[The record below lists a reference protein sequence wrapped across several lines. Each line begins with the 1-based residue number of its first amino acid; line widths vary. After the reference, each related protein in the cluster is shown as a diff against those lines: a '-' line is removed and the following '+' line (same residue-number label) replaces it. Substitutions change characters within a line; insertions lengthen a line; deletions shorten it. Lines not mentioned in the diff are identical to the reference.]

1 MSLDIMGN
9 NIVFLF
15 QTPRREA
22 ALVLCDLGEM
32 PHRKAC
38 ALLSTPPQ
46 NGYILLWSQVYIT
59 LQLTN
64 TYTVT

>member
-1 MSLDIMGN
+1 MFPLMYARV
-9 NIVFLF
+9 NI
-15 QTPRREA
+15 
-22 ALVLCDLGEM
+22 VLCDRGEM

-59 LQLTN
+59 LPLTN
-64 TYTVT
+64 TYTVHDTVYTIIYA

>member
-1 MSLDIMGN
+1 MFPLMYARV
-9 NIVFLF
+9 NI
-15 QTPRREA
+15 
-22 ALVLCDLGEM
+22 VLCDRGEM

-46 NGYILLWSQVYIT
+46 NGYILLWSQVYII

-64 TYTVT
+64 IYTAT